1 MILLRHKKSLLRI
14 VGDISLLNSVLEQ
27 CVEMEDFQFETPAEA
42 NGFKIIKEENPYIKK
57 TEALKK
63 AADMLSL
70 DLESGETSSCC
81 EESDEPLEE
90 LFRKISELYK
100 TKKDLALEEENYEK
114 LIVQIRHLASLNV
127 SFEDM
132 FSFEYIKIRFGRMP
146 VDSVPKLSYYDNE
159 CFIFLELDRDKDY
172 CWGFYVMPAGLADEI
187 DYIFTA
193 LYFDRLRIPPY
204 LLGTGEK
211 AYEGV
216 KRLIETTKEEQD
228 KIDRS
233 LEKLAEENKT
243 LLNRLYSEYL
253 HKSKIYELRKKSAAT
268 EKQFKIIGSVPKNK
282 LNTAIGIFSESDGV
296 HAAPNPYKNNN
307 KITYTIH

>member
-1 MILLRHKKSLLRI
+1 MSRHKKSLLRI

-27 CVEMEDFQFETPAEA
+27 CVEMEDFQFETPAES

-253 HKSKIYELRKKSAAT
+253 HKSKICELRKKSAAT

-282 LNTAIGIFSESDGV
+282 LNTAIEIFSEADGV
-296 HAAPNPYKNNN
+296 YAAPNPYKNNN